1 MKYFVTGA
9 TGFIGGVV
17 ARKLAAQGHTVITLA
32 RSPEKAG
39 DLKALGIAVHKGD
52 ITEKETLR
60 APMTGV
66 DGVFHIA
73 GWYKIGVEDKSVGQ
87 RINVEGTRNVLEVM
101 RDLAIPKGVY
111 TSTLAVNSD
120 THGKLVDESY
130 RFTGAHISEYDR
142 TKAAAHDV
150 AEEFIRAGLPLVIVM
165 PGLVYGIG
173 DTSSTRTTFIQY
185 LQGRL
190 PLLPLGTAFAWGHV
204 DDIADA
210 HGLAMEKGT
219 PGENYIIAGPPH
231 TLIEAMALAEQITG
245 VRPPALRAT
254 PGMMRLSAGLMGL
267 LEKVVSVPETFA
279 SETLRVTAGVTYIGS
294 NAKARRDLGYR
305 PRPLAEGLPEVLR
318 HEMTLLGMTPK
329 N

>member
-17 ARKLAAQGHTVITLA
+17 ARKLAAQGHEVITLA

-60 APMTGV
+60 PPMTGV

-73 GWYKIGVEDKSVGQ
+73 GWYKIGVKDKRIGQ
-87 RINVEGTRNVLEVM
+87 RINVEGTRSVLEVM
-101 RDLAIPKGVY
+101 RDLDIPKGVY

-120 THGKLVDESY
+120 TRGRLVDESY
-130 RFTGAHISEYDR
+130 HFTGTHISEYDR
-142 TKAAAHDV
+142 TKAAAHNV
-150 AEEFIRAGLPLVIVM
+150 AELFIQQGLPLVIVM
-165 PGLVYGIG
+165 PGLVYGVG
-173 DTSSTRTTFIQY
+173 DTSSTRTTFIRY

-190 PLLPLGTAFAWGHV
+190 PLLPLQTAFAWGHV
-204 DDIADA
+204 EDIAEA
-210 HGLAMEKGT
+210 HLLAMEKGK
-219 PGENYIIAGPPH
+219 PGEKYIIAGPVH
-231 TLIEAMALAEQITG
+231 TLVEAMGMAEQITG

-254 PGMMRLSAGLMGL
+254 QGMMRWSAGLMGL
-267 LEKVVSVPETFA
+267 LENVVSVSETFA

-294 NAKARRDLGYR
+294 NAKARRELGYN
-305 PRPLAEGLPEVLR
+305 PRPLEQGLREWLP
-318 HEMTLLGMTPK
+318 HEMKLLGMTPK
-329 N
+329 A